1 MCFYC
6 GMKPKEIRFSLLGMT
21 MVEKEEETISYQEER
36 LIAFGGP
43 LVNLLF
49 ILLFF
54 ICFRIS
60 ENEKFLVLA
69 IVNGFLFLFNSLPIF
84 SLDGGRILLFSLLMH
99 LKDTQIAYK
108 IEKIVSLVF
117 IILLSILG
125 IFVLYQT
132 GYNLSLLLL
141 SIYLFFVLYKKC

>member
-21 MVEKEEETISYQEER
+21 MVEKEEENISYQEER

-43 LVNLLF
+43 FVNLLF

-84 SLDGGRILLFSLLMH
+84 SLDGGRILLFSLLMY

-117 IILLSILG
+117 IIFLSILG
-125 IFVLYQT
+125 VFVLYQT